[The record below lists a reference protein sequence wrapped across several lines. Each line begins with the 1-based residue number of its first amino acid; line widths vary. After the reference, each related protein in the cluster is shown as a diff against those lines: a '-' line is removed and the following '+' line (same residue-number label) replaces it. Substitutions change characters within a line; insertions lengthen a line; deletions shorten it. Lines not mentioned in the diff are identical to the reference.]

1 MTYAMARASKAY
13 ANIGAQTSV
22 EAASP
27 HRLIQLLYAGAIDRI
42 SRARGHMQRNDVA
55 DKGLCISRAIDI
67 VDSLR
72 ASLDTRHGH
81 PLAHNLESL
90 YDYMC
95 RRLLQANNDNDVAP
109 LDEVSHLL
117 AELKSAWDAIPSELH
132 RGAPEVFDTQMG
144 NAQVVGA

>member
-42 SRARGHMQRNDVA
+42 SRARGHMQRHDISE
-55 DKGLCISRAIDI
+55 KGLCISRAIDI
-67 VDSLR
+67 IDSLR
-72 ASLDTRHGH
+72 ASLDKRHGH
-81 PLAHNLESL
+81 PLADNLENL

-95 RRLLQANNDNDVAP
+95 RRLLQANNDNDPAP
-109 LDEVSHLL
+109 LDEVGHLL
-117 AELKSAWDAIPSELH
+117 GELKGAWDAIPSELH
-132 RGAPEVFDTQMG
+132 RGVPEVFDANHSQAMG
-144 NAQVVGA
+144 A

>member
-42 SRARGHMQRNDVA
+42 ARARGHMQRHDLA

-72 ASLDTRHGH
+72 ASLDKRHGH
-81 PLAHNLESL
+81 PLADNLENL
-90 YDYMC
+90 YDYIC
-95 RRLLQANNDNDVAP
+95 RRLLQANSDNDP
-109 LDEVSHLL
+109 LILDEVGSLL
-117 AELKSAWDAIPSELH
+117 SELKSAWDAIPAEFH
-132 RGAPEVFDTQMG
+132 RGVPEVIDGQH
-144 NAQVVGA
+144 AQVMGA

>member
-42 SRARGHMQRNDVA
+42 ARARGHMQRKDVA

-67 VDSLR
+67 IDSLR
-72 ASLDTRHGH
+72 ASLDKRHGH
-81 PLAHNLESL
+81 LLADNLENL

-95 RRLLQANNDNDVAP
+95 RRLLQANNDNDPAL
-109 LDEVSHLL
+109 LDEVGQLL
-117 AELKSAWDAIPSELH
+117 GELKSAWDAIPSEFH
-132 RGAPEVFDTQMG
+132 RGVPEVFDGTH
-144 NAQVVGA
+144 AQVAGA